1 MKTLLVKM
9 LILVTITSSYAQKDT
24 VIINANNLKIKD
36 LQLDKSTF
44 LIYAKKGKDKPVQ
57 NQTLVEINVSK
68 QTHDGQNA
76 VAIEQTW
83 YEKDTTSHTAYTLLK
98 ANDLSTIQHNFWWK
112 RNAQKLAFD
121 FEKKTFNVEG
131 KITDAQKDK
140 LTKDFN
146 SATES
151 GYFVNWHCDL
161 TFFPLLPFKENTVFK
176 IPFYDPGFGAPK
188 YEIYEVIKS
197 ETIEGIDCW
206 VLEFTLPKNMK
217 GYQRFW
223 IAKKAKEVIKEE
235 DNFNGMYRYKL
246 KMMVS
251 E

>member
-1 MKTLLVKM
+1 MKLLLTKM
-9 LILVTITSSYAQKDT
+9 LFFVIITSSYAQKDT
-24 VIINANNLKIKD
+24 IVINAKNLKINN
-36 LQLDKSTF
+36 LQFGKSTF
-44 LIYAKKGKDKPVQ
+44 LIYAKKGKDKPAQ

-68 QTHDGQNA
+68 QIHDGLNA

-83 YEKDTTSHTAYTLLK
+83 YEKDTILHTAFTLLK
-98 ANDLSTIQHNFWWK
+98 ESDLSTIQHNFWWK
-112 RNAQKLAFD
+112 RNGQKLSFD
-121 FEKKTFNVEG
+121 FEKKTSNFEG
-131 KITDAQKDK
+131 KITETQKEK

-146 SATES
+146 IATES
-151 GYFVNWHCDL
+151 GYFLNWHSDL

-176 IPFYDPGFGAPK
+176 IPFYDPGFGIPK
-188 YEIYEVIKS
+188 FEIYEVIKS

-206 VLEFTLPKNMK
+206 VLEYALPKNMK

-223 IAKKAKEVIKEE
+223 IAKKAREVIKEE

>member
-1 MKTLLVKM
+1 MKILLTK
-9 LILVTITSSYAQKDT
+9 ILLFAIISNTYAQKDT
-24 VIINANNLKIKD
+24 VVIDAKNLKINN
-36 LQLDKSTF
+36 LQFGKSTY
-44 LIYAKKGKDKPVQ
+44 LIYAKKGKEKPAQ
-57 NQTLVEINVSK
+57 NQTLVEIKVSK
-68 QTHDGQNA
+68 ENHDGIEA
-76 VAIEQTW
+76 VAIQQNW
-83 YEKDTTSHTAYTLLK
+83 YEKDTLIHWANTLLK
-98 ANDLSTIQHNFWWK
+98 ANDLSTVQHNFWWK
-112 RNAQKLAFD
+112 RNAQQLAFD
-121 FEKKTFNVEG
+121 FEKKTSNFEG
-131 KITDAQKDK
+131 KISDAQREK

-146 SATES
+146 TAAQS
-151 GYFVNWHCDL
+151 GYFLNWHSDL

-176 IPFYDPGFGAPK
+176 IPFYDPGFGIPK
-188 YEIYEVIKS
+188 FEIYEVIKS

-206 VLEFTLPKNMK
+206 VLEYALPKNMK